1 MENEVILFYINVTKC
16 FGATSARNMQDLYKV
31 NDIIILKNRNQ
42 IPKKVEDHAMF
53 LDERH
58 GNNEINVNFKF
69 IFQKL

>member
-1 MENEVILFYINVTKC
+1 MW
-16 FGATSARNMQDLYKV
+16 DLYKV
-31 NDIIILKNRNQ
+31 NDIIILKNKNQ
-42 IPKKVEDHAMF
+42 IPKKVDHAMF

>member
-1 MENEVILFYINVTKC
+1 
-16 FGATSARNMQDLYKV
+16 MQDLYKV

-42 IPKKVEDHAMF
+42 IPRKVEDHAMF